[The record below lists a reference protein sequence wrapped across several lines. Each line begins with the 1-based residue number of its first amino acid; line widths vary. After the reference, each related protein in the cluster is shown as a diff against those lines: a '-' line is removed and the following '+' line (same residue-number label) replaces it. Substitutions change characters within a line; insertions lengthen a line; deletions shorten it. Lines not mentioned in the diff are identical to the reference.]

1 MKVQAVLK
9 LRSDH
14 LEKCTIPIESVISCF
29 RLLALLQDLQPPKD
43 VILFPA
49 HVNDWPPLKK
59 NTNYCDIRTA
69 VVETTIQGAAEW

>member
-1 MKVQAVLK
+1 MLK
-9 LRSDH
+9 IRRSDH
-14 LEKCTIPIESVISCF
+14 LEKRTSLVVSEIHCF
-29 RLLALLQDLQPPKD
+29 RLLTILKDLQPPKD

-49 HVNDWPPLKK
+49 PVNDWPPWKK